1 MSDEVTEDAL
11 LGGRVRLLQPRSG
24 YRVALDP
31 VLLAA
36 SIPAKPGQSV
46 LDVGCGTG
54 AASLCLA
61 ARVPGLALTGLDC
74 DDRSLALARESAALN
89 AHEID
94 WVAGDVF
101 RPPATLL
108 SRQFDHVI
116 SNPPYR
122 SVERGR
128 PSPNA
133 DLARAH
139 FIDGAGFGSWLAFC
153 AGRVRGKGML
163 SLILPAGELGRTL
176 AILSPLFGA
185 LIVTPIW
192 PRREAEAKRVIVQG
206 RRSGSA
212 PLRLLPGLVLH
223 DEDGGFTQAAE
234 QILRG
239 ATALTA

>member
-36 SIPAKPGQSV
+36 SIPAKPEQSV

-74 DDRSLALARESAALN
+74 DGRSLALARESATLN
-89 AHEID
+89 ARDAEWI
-94 WVAGDVF
+94 AGDVF
-101 RPPATLL
+101 KPPAALL

-122 SVERGR
+122 SIERGR

-139 FIDGAGFGSWLAFC
+139 FIDDAGFDRWLSFC

-163 SLILPAGELGRTL
+163 SLILPAGDLGRTL
-176 AILSPLFGA
+176 AILAPLFGG

-192 PRREAEAKRVIVQG
+192 PRRGAEARRVIVQG

-223 DEDGGFTQAAE
+223 EEDGVYTAAAE
-234 QILRG
+234 QVLRG